1 MKDKIILK
9 NFSTRIILTLLNL
22 IIGFTA
28 TPLLLKYL
36 GHEDYSLF
44 KISYDW
50 LASVGFLEQILTA
63 SALSMLANLNDDNRD
78 HYTLYTFKR
87 FVKISIVFFLIST
100 LVSPFLPYLFK
111 IPVNKIKEV
120 QIGFIVGTIGFIF
133 LPITILRTWIEF
145 QEKSYLLNI
154 VRSLQ
159 NFIQISIAIAFA
171 YFTFGIIGQY
181 FSFLIGQFIFAIFVY
196 WFFKKTH
203 QKKNHSISTLDL
215 DEYDKTLRKNNLNS
229 LILSLSGKLSFLSDT
244 IILGFF
250 FNPIDILPFSL
261 TQKLTQM
268 IQENLQTLGNSS
280 WATLASLHRSGQH
293 DEFEKM
299 LISLTRVIIFLSIV
313 LCAPLIFLNH
323 SFINLWVGTKFY
335 AGDLLTTIAVI
346 NTYLMGIFSLWGWC
360 LSGSGKIKIQIPIYT
375 INAIINFITALIFI
389 KLIGLSGPIIGTLIG
404 FLTAYIILIPRA
416 LEKEFNVNAYKLRT
430 IILFP
435 LLYLLIPIIIN
446 FIYKDFFILDNFFK
460 LIIYYLTCMIV
471 FAITLSVTFLNAIE
485 RKYILNLFINKLQL
499 KKTSR

>member
-22 IIGFTA
+22 IIGFIA

-50 LASVGFLEQILTA
+50 LASIGFLEQILTA
-63 SALSMLANLNDDNRD
+63 SALSMLASLNDDNRD
-78 HYTLYTFKR
+78 HYTHYTFKK
-87 FVKISIVFFLIST
+87 FIKISVVFLLLSV
-100 LVSPFLPYLFK
+100 LVTPFLPYLFK
-111 IPVNKIKEV
+111 IPVHKIKQV
-120 QIGFIVGTIGFIF
+120 QIGFIVGTFGFIF

-145 QEKSYLLNI
+145 HEKSYLLNI

-159 NFIQISIAIAFA
+159 NFIQISIAIVFA

-203 QKKNHSISTLDL
+203 QKKNYSISKIDL
-215 DEYDKTLRKNNLNS
+215 QEFDKTLRKNNLSS
-229 LILSLSGKLSFLSDT
+229 LTLSLAGKLSFLSDT

-280 WATLASLHRSGQH
+280 WATLANLHRTRQRE
-293 DEFEKM
+293 EFEKM
-299 LISLTRVIIFLSIV
+299 LVSLTRVTIFLSIT
-313 LCAPLIFLNH
+313 LAAPLIFLNN
-323 SFINLWVGTKFY
+323 SFINLWVGNKFY

-375 INAIINFITALIFI
+375 TNAIINFITALIFI

-430 IILFP
+430 IIILP
-435 LLYLLIPIIIN
+435 ILYLIIPLGIN
-446 FIYKDFFILDNFFK
+446 IFYKDLFIIDNFLK
-460 LIIYYLTCMIV
+460 LIIYYLTSMLI
-471 FAITLSVTFLNAIE
+471 FAFILSVTYLNSTE
-485 RKYILNLFINKLQL
+485 RKYILNLIFNKLQL
-499 KKTSR
+499 KKTTR